1 MGINPMPGMKP
12 CRFSNSG
19 IKKVPGPMSGNFPT
33 NFKRRGRTRTCDS
46 GTSDRNS
53 YIPRSQV
60 AQSKTFQVYT

>member
-1 MGINPMPGMKP
+1 MVINPMPVLKP
-12 CRFSNSG
+12 CRFSKLG
-19 IKKVPGPMSGNFPT
+19 HKKVPGPMSGNFPT

>member
-1 MGINPMPGMKP
+1 MGFIPMPGMKP
-12 CRFSNSG
+12 CRFSKLG
-19 IKKVPGPMSGNFPT
+19 HKKVPGPMSGNFPT

-46 GTSDRNS
+46 GTSDSNS